1 MYKEVMI
8 TIIIVILIV
17 TIDIFANRYTEIV
30 TEDLSNNLLILKN
43 ELTNA
48 SNTQKKEIKIDTIL
62 SNWKQYYKLLAY
74 YIEHDELEKVET
86 ELTKL
91 KAYLESQNYDE
102 SINEIDTIIFILNHI
117 KDKEKFTLQSI
128 F

>member
-17 TIDIFANRYTEIV
+17 TIDIFANRYTEIA
-30 TEDLSNNLLILKN
+30 TQDLSNNLLILKN

-48 SNTQKKEIKIDTIL
+48 SNTQKKEIKIDTIFN
-62 SNWKQYYKLLAY
+62 NWKQYYKLLAY